1 MEQSNL
7 YKENGRKDRKQL
19 PNFFNCEYKVINIC
33 TIKERVLISVIDNF
47 LIYMPYIYWLPSF
60 VSILEFSF
68 ISVIMIKYLQP
79 LLHPNQHDGTTT
91 KILIKAP
98 PPPLHCV
105 RLGPTNHLV
114 RALRELWPELQVYL

>member
-47 LIYMPYIYWLPSF
+47 LIYMPYIY
-60 VSILEFSF
+60 
-68 ISVIMIKYLQP
+68 
-79 LLHPNQHDGTTT
+79 
-91 KILIKAP
+91 
-98 PPPLHCV
+98 
-105 RLGPTNHLV
+105 
-114 RALRELWPELQVYL
+114 